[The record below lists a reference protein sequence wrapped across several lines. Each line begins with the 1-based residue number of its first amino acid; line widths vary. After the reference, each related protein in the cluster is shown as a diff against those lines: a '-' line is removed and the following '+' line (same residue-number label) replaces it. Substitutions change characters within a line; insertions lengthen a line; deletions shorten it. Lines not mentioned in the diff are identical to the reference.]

1 MIELQASEELENLV
15 LLGEDLLA
23 KGFLRLLL
31 LCQVLLQL
39 CRVVVHILAVQRLEY
54 FYENNLSF
62 HYRKN

>member
-31 LCQVLLQL
+31 MCQVLLQL